1 MAGSRLAR
9 REAIEGYL
17 CISPWIVGFLLF
29 GGGPILASAGISLT
43 DWNLLGSAEYVGLE
57 NYRALYLDP
66 LFWTAIRVTLI
77 YTAANIPL
85 TIALG
90 FALAVLLNQNVRL
103 IALWRTIFYLPAV
116 VSGVAVALLWL
127 WVFNP
132 ELGLANRFLGLFG
145 IEPLGWYLST
155 RWALPMLI
163 IMSLWNVGGGMV
175 IYLAGLQGI
184 PTELY
189 EAAQIDGANAVR
201 RFIAVTIPMMTPVLF
216 FQVIIGIINS
226 LQVFTNAYVITQGGP
241 ANATLVYVLYLYL
254 NAFSYF
260 KMGYAAALAWILFLM
275 ILALTGVVFWSSSR
289 WVYYEA
295 GERRAAR

>member
-17 CISPWIVGFLLF
+17 CISPWIIGFVLF
-29 GGGPILASAGISLT
+29 SGGPILASAGISLT

-103 IALWRTIFYLPAV
+103 IAVWRTIFYLPAV

>member
-1 MAGSRLAR
+1 MATSRLAR

-17 CISPWIVGFLLF
+17 CISPWLIGFILF

-43 DWNLLGSAEYVGLE
+43 DWSLLSSPEFVGLK
-57 NYRALYLDP
+57 NYGTLYQDP
-66 LFWTAIRVTLI
+66 LFWTAMRVTLI

-103 IALWRTIFYLPAV
+103 IALWRTVFYLPAV

-132 ELGLANRFLGLFG
+132 ELGLANRFLGVFG

-155 RWALPMLI
+155 QWALPMLI

-189 EAAQIDGANAVR
+189 EAAQIDGASAWR
-201 RFIAVTIPMMTPVLF
+201 RFFAVTIPMMTPVLF
-216 FQVIIGIINS
+216 FQVVIGIINS
-226 LQVFTNAYVITQGGP
+226 LQVFTNAYIITQGGP
-241 ANATLVYVLYLYL
+241 ANATLFYVLYLYL

-275 ILALTGVVFWSSSR
+275 ILALTGLIFWSSSR

-295 GERRAAR
+295 GERRGAR

>member
-1 MAGSRLAR
+1 VA
-9 REAIEGYL
+9 
-17 CISPWIVGFLLF
+17 
-29 GGGPILASAGISLT
+29 
-43 DWNLLGSAEYVGLE
+43 
-57 NYRALYLDP
+57 DP
-66 LFWTAIRVTLI
+66 LFWAAIKVTLI

-90 FALAVLLNQNVRL
+90 FSLAVLLNQNVRL

-116 VSGVAVALLWL
+116 VSGVSVALLWL

-155 RWALPMLI
+155 QWALPMLI

-189 EAAQIDGANAVR
+189 EAAQIDGASAWR
-201 RFIAVTIPMMTPVLF
+201 RFLAVTIPMMTPVLF
-216 FQVIIGIINS
+216 FQVVIGIINS
-226 LQVFTNAYVITQGGP
+226 LQVFTNAYVITGGGP

-275 ILALTGVVFWSSSR
+275 ILALTGVIFWSSSR

-295 GERRAAR
+295 GERRGVR

>member
-17 CISPWIVGFLLF
+17 CISPWIIGFVLF
-29 GGGPILASAGISLT
+29 SGGPILASAGISLT